1 MEPRECFVTCDEMH
15 VVKHFNKTAINRRFN
30 ENCGIYWHNI
40 SDAQLIDY
48 TWTKVREFFANSGR
62 RLVGTLTTGRQ
73 PSMKKSNE
81 TGDLVAVEETELDGL
96 QSWKDLVDDF
106 DESVYIIN
114 EKMQVTKDYFS
125 IMFTQ
130 LL

>member
-1 MEPRECFVTCDEMH
+1 
-15 VVKHFNKTAINRRFN
+15 
-30 ENCGIYWHNI
+30 
-40 SDAQLIDY
+40 
-48 TWTKVREFFANSGR
+48 
-62 RLVGTLTTGRQ
+62 
-73 PSMKKSNE
+73 MKKSNE

-130 LL
+130 LLRIFISAYLNIYGKTTCFLVKYQTRIDF